1 VLIFLHS
8 QNLAANDLS
17 IGKLKNLFRVDEIQV
32 EGNKKVEAPAIIE
45 KVNIT
50 VGNTIDNY
58 QVRDAIKTIYSLRYF
73 DEVEVHKKVEKGK
86 NILLFKVVEK
96 PVITKILF
104 VGNDEVSAEDLK
116 AELKTKDFNIL
127 DINTIKQDVKK
138 LTEFYEEKGFYL
150 ASINYE
156 LQENEQ
162 KNLDLV
168 FKIKEFQKVRV
179 KKIMFL
185 GNKDLPDDE
194 LKQFMQTQEESLFSG
209 LSGSGNFKE
218 FNFQTDIERLK
229 YLYKTKGYLQV
240 NIGDPVITVSED
252 KKWIF
257 ITLKVKEGPKF
268 SVNELYFNGELLFT
282 EKEMR
287 EKLKLKPGDVYS
299 EETLRKDIQ
308 TLTELYQDKGYA
320 FANVLRTLRIVP
332 GENKVDIYYSFE
344 KGKIA
349 YFGKI
354 IVKGNNKT
362 RDKVVRRE
370 LRIHEGMKFSGS
382 KLRLS
387 KENVNRLGFFE
398 PGSVIFNTVSPKGKD
413 DVLDVEISIKER
425 QTGQLSVGAGYS
437 TAQNGFF
444 QASIAQNNFR
454 GLGQNLNLNVQLA
467 ERQNNINLGFT
478 EPYFLDTLWTAG
490 ADIFSN
496 RNALTQNFASER
508 IGGALRVGYPLSE
521 YVRIFFTF
529 QHEDTTLE
537 DVANPTVDVD
547 LENGVAAF
555 LRTTL
560 RYDKRNNIF
569 EPTDGFF
576 ASMSLEYSGLYGEK
590 TWFKSTAETRYYQP
604 LYKDLIF
611 RQRVLVQRVSKVG
624 ERDIPRTEKYQMGGA
639 RNMRGYPFEGVGPKV
654 FANDER
660 TGQPRFFNQ
669 GGLLLA
675 LFQFE
680 LEQPLVREAGLK
692 WVVFYD
698 AGNVFEEDWGD
709 IGENNGTETLRQ
721 NYGFGFRWFSPI
733 GVLRFEFG
741 YPIDESGPQQFH
753 FDIGQ
758 LF

>member
-332 GENKVDIYYSFE
+332 GKTKSIFTILLK
-344 KGKIA
+344 KGKLPTL
-349 YFGKI
+349 GKSLLKEI
-354 IVKGNNKT
+354 IK
-362 RDKVVRRE
+362 
-370 LRIHEGMKFSGS
+370 HE
-382 KLRLS
+382 
-387 KENVNRLGFFE
+387 
-398 PGSVIFNTVSPKGKD
+398 
-413 DVLDVEISIKER
+413 IK
-425 QTGQLSVGAGYS
+425 S
-437 TAQNGFF
+437 
-444 QASIAQNNFR
+444 
-454 GLGQNLNLNVQLA
+454 
-467 ERQNNINLGFT
+467 
-478 EPYFLDTLWTAG
+478 
-490 ADIFSN
+490 
-496 RNALTQNFASER
+496 
-508 IGGALRVGYPLSE
+508 
-521 YVRIFFTF
+521 
-529 QHEDTTLE
+529 
-537 DVANPTVDVD
+537 
-547 LENGVAAF
+547 
-555 LRTTL
+555 
-560 RYDKRNNIF
+560 
-569 EPTDGFF
+569 
-576 ASMSLEYSGLYGEK
+576 
-590 TWFKSTAETRYYQP
+590 
-604 LYKDLIF
+604 
-611 RQRVLVQRVSKVG
+611 
-624 ERDIPRTEKYQMGGA
+624 
-639 RNMRGYPFEGVGPKV
+639 
-654 FANDER
+654 
-660 TGQPRFFNQ
+660 
-669 GGLLLA
+669 
-675 LFQFE
+675 
-680 LEQPLVREAGLK
+680 
-692 WVVFYD
+692 
-698 AGNVFEEDWGD
+698 
-709 IGENNGTETLRQ
+709 
-721 NYGFGFRWFSPI
+721 
-733 GVLRFEFG
+733 
-741 YPIDESGPQQFH
+741 
-753 FDIGQ
+753 
-758 LF
+758 